1 MPPSRSATTSTLIWD
16 GAPIARL
23 RRGASA
29 LRPRVQV
36 LDSEFLDGAQRE
48 RLRIRL
54 QRFVDDR
61 MGRDLAPLF
70 AAAGTPAAAA
80 GTPRPAAPADRGARP
95 DRSATK
101 ATRCRRRR
109 APR

>member
-1 MPPSRSATTSTLIWD
+1 MRAFALGDDSTLTWD

-23 RRGASA
+23 KRGTSA

-54 QRFVDDR
+54 QRFLDDQVR
-61 MGRDLAPLF
+61 ADLAPLL
-70 AAAGTPAAAA
+70 AAAERAA
-80 GTPRPAAPADRGARP
+80 GLSRLPRPAAPADRGARP
-95 DRSATK
+95 DRG
-101 ATRCRRRR
+101 RRR
-109 APR
+109 